1 MLTPCIMEHS
11 KHTQRFSLSGKTA
24 LITGS
29 SRGLGWEFA
38 KSMAEAGAHTILN
51 GRDRQILENN
61 VQVLS
66 QSYLQ
71 AETIVLDASDTAA
84 VTQWVAE
91 QAAEVDI
98 LVNNIG
104 PRTRRPIA
112 ELMPQDFRNMLD
124 GGLVGAHNLARLLAP
139 GMIERGGG
147 CIINMTSI
155 AGPLGKVDDSAYV
168 ATKAGLEGLT
178 RALATELGPQGVR
191 CNGIAPGFFQTEANA
206 EMAVDPG
213 VNHWVDLRVPL
224 KRWGDPLEIA
234 GAAVFLASP
243 AASYV
248 NGHILTVDGGVSTS
262 F

>member
-29 SRGLGWEFA
+29 SRGLGWEIA

-51 GRDRQILENN
+51 GRDRKVLENN
-61 VQVLS
+61 VQMLS
-66 QSYLQ
+66 KSYLQ
-71 AETIVLDASDTAA
+71 AEAIVLDASDTAA

-91 QAAEVDI
+91 QAPVVDI

-112 ELMPQDFRNMLD
+112 ELMPQDFRDMLD

-139 GMIERGGG
+139 RMIERGGG
-147 CIINMTSI
+147 CIINVTSI

-191 CNGIAPGFFQTEANA
+191 CNGIAPGFFRTEANA
-206 EMAVDPG
+206 EMAVDPD

-224 KRWGDPLEIA
+224 KRWGDPSEIA

>member
-1 MLTPCIMEHS
+1 MLTPCRMEHS
-11 KHTQRFSLSGKTA
+11 NHTRRFDLSGKTA

-29 SRGLGWEFA
+29 SRGLGWEIA
-38 KSMAEAGAHTILN
+38 KAMAEASAHVILN
-51 GRDRQILENN
+51 GRDRKTLENN
-61 VQVLS
+61 VRVLS

-71 AETIVLDASDTAA
+71 AEAIALDATDTAA
-84 VTQWVAE
+84 VTQWVKD
-91 QAAEVDI
+91 QAPEVDI
-98 LVNNIG
+98 LINNIG
-104 PRTRRPIA
+104 PRTRRPLA
-112 ELMPQDFRNMLD
+112 ELMPQDFRDMLD

-139 GMIERGGG
+139 GMIGRGGG
-147 CIINMTSI
+147 CIINVTSI
-155 AGPLGKVDDSAYV
+155 AGPLGKPDDSAYV

-178 RALATELGPQGVR
+178 RALATELGPHGVR
-191 CNGIAPGFFQTEANA
+191 CNGIAPGFFRTEANA
-206 EMAVDPG
+206 EMAADPD

-224 KRWGDPLEIA
+224 KRWGDPSEIA